1 MERIGRYELRDKL
14 GQGGMGVVYRAF
26 DTLLQRIV
34 AVKVIS
40 TTIDGNPDL
49 RERFFREARAA
60 GQLSHP
66 NIITIHD
73 LGEENGVPY
82 LAMEYL
88 VGEDLQRRMSGLDRM
103 SIAHKLDLA
112 IEVCEGLQ
120 FAHNHA
126 VIHRDIKPANIFI
139 TDNGSVKLL
148 DFGLARLVTSELTHS
163 NMMMGTLNYMAPEQV
178 RGERADHRSD
188 IFATGVVLYELLSGR
203 KAFQGDS
210 FAATLYKILQ
220 EVPEPLD
227 RIDSSLPWQMIAIVE
242 RALAKPRDERYQHM
256 GEMLRDLLAVK
267 QAEQLSDSP
276 TGYRWG
282 VPSGITSPPPQPTPG
297 SGGQRPPSG
306 PQRPPSG
313 PQRPPSGG
321 QRPGS
326 GGDFSRPDLDVTGMP
341 SPPPVITPVPTPT
354 LAPAALPGR
363 YRPLVTAAV
372 IAAAG
377 VVGWIGYQT
386 LRPPAAETPN
396 QLAAPSTATP
406 DGPAIQASVDQAF
419 RAFQS
424 GDYAGAVRHADAV
437 LLQVPNHTEA
447 RRIRDAADTVERGLR
462 EAQSAFDAGR
472 FDDAAEAAG
481 SVLTVAP
488 TNPDAKRL
496 MDESS
501 ARSRG
506 RAIDDARTRMGQARA
521 AAVAAA
527 APSLASAAYGVAVAA
542 EREAGR
548 LQKAGRASDAA
559 AKYYEASGL
568 FRSAEIAAQTAA
580 AVRGQRAAA
589 QSQQPAGGAVPAP
602 PTPAPAAPPANPE
615 ASKPAQP
622 EAPPT
627 TTTSIPVTPPAT
639 TSVPLQ
645 LPAQPQPAAPVTPP
659 PVQTPPPAQ
668 PAPNPA
674 PAAPSP
680 EGLIREVLTRY
691 ESALE
696 ARSMDALKRI
706 WPSLAGG
713 QQSSIRNEFAQARGI
728 EVDIVDPHISVT
740 GATATVSFVRHYELV
755 TKDGTQR
762 ADTPATMTLRRTD
775 GGWVIEQIRFG
786 AAR

>member
-1 MERIGRYELRDKL
+1 
-14 GQGGMGVVYRAF
+14 
-26 DTLLQRIV
+26 
-34 AVKVIS
+34 
-40 TTIDGNPDL
+40 
-49 RERFFREARAA
+49 
-60 GQLSHP
+60 
-66 NIITIHD
+66 
-73 LGEENGVPY
+73 
-82 LAMEYL
+82 
-88 VGEDLQRRMSGLDRM
+88 
-103 SIAHKLDLA
+103 
-112 IEVCEGLQ
+112 
-120 FAHNHA
+120 
-126 VIHRDIKPANIFI
+126 
-139 TDNGSVKLL
+139 
-148 DFGLARLVTSELTHS
+148 
-163 NMMMGTLNYMAPEQV
+163 MMMGTLNYMAPEQV

-256 GEMLRDLLAVK
+256 GEMLRDLLTVK
-267 QAEQLSDSP
+267 QTEQLSDSP

-282 VPSGITSPPPQPTPG
+282 VPAGITSPPPQPGPG

-306 PQRPPSG
+306 PQRPS
-313 PQRPPSGG
+313 SGG
-321 QRPGS
+321 QRPAS
-326 GGDFSRPDLDVTGMP
+326 GGQRPESGGAFPRPDLDVTGPP
-341 SPPPVITPVPTPT
+341 SPSPMTPVPIPT
-354 LAPAALPGR
+354 AATAALPGR
-363 YRPLVTAAV
+363 YRPLVIAAV
-372 IAAAG
+372 IAAVG

-386 LRPPAAETPN
+386 LRPPAAEAPN
-396 QLAAPSTATP
+396 QLAPATVP
-406 DGPAIQASVDQAF
+406 TEGPTIRASVDEAF

-437 LLQVPNHTEA
+437 LLQIPNHAEA

-481 SVLTVAP
+481 SVLSVAP

-506 RAIDDARTRMGQARA
+506 RAVDDARTRMARA
-521 AAVAAA
+521 RSAAVAAA
-527 APSLASAAYGVAVAA
+527 APALASASFAAAVAA

-568 FRSAEIAAQTAA
+568 FQSAEIAAQTAA
-580 AVRGQRAAA
+580 AARSQRAAA
-589 QSQQPAGGAVPAP
+589 QSQQPPAAAA
-602 PTPAPAAPPANPE
+602 PAPAAPPANPGKG
-615 ASKPAQP
+615 KPAQP
-622 EAPPT
+622 DAPPT
-627 TTTSIPVTPPAT
+627 TPTSIPVTPPAPAST
-639 TSVPLQ
+639 PLP
-645 LPAQPQPAAPVTPP
+645 LPTPPQPPPAAPPAQTQPPAQTPP
-659 PVQTPPPAQ
+659 SVQTPPRVQPPPAQ
-668 PAPNPA
+668 PAPSP
-674 PAAPSP
+674 PPAPSP
-680 EGLIREVLTRY
+680 ESLIRDVLARY

-696 ARSMDALKRI
+696 ARSLDALKRV

-713 QQSSIRNEFAQARGI
+713 QQSSIRTEFAQARGI
-728 EVDIVDPHISVT
+728 EVDIVDPHIAVT
-740 GATATVSFVRHYELV
+740 GTTATASFVRHYELM
-755 TKDGTQR
+755 TKDGTLQR